1 MHSLKVPRFIC
12 IFMHIKNLT
21 SLGICG
27 FLLIANTLAEVQPKR
42 KWGPE
47 QATGAPDTM
56 EAAGLASAW
65 GSLKPDAGPEWLEVS
80 FAKAVGID
88 EVRIRETFNPGAVC
102 KIVAISNDKK
112 EIVLWEGDG
121 NPIAAPVDMVMR
133 PVLGIKSDQIKI
145 HLDTK
150 RIRGWNEI
158 DAVELIGVDG
168 SRQWGRSATASSF
181 YGENEN
187 TPRATPTQ
195 SNLSQMVEVQGG
207 VLPQGSN
214 LEGQAVDSFQIGK
227 YEVTWGLWKE
237 VRDWAVENG
246 KGYDFVEF
254 GNTYPEGSGDNF
266 PVAWVSWYDAIK
278 WCNARSEREGL
289 NPVYQ
294 VNWDIYKTG
303 QIVPVVN
310 NAANGYRL
318 PEEKEWEWA
327 AQGGVTSKGYTYSGS
342 NDADAVA
349 WTQENSKKESKIVGT
364 KEPNELG
371 IHDMS
376 GNIFEWCWD
385 KFNGNRSLRGGGWY
399 FPVEK
404 NTVARRS
411 SLPPDRR
418 HRPFGFRVARND
430 GK

>member
-1 MHSLKVPRFIC
+1 MPR
-12 IFMHIKNLT
+12 KNLI

-27 FLLIANTLAEVQPKR
+27 FLLISHALAEVQPKR

-56 EAAGLASAW
+56 EAGDLPSAW
-65 GSLKPDAGPEWLEVS
+65 ASLKPDAGPEWLEVS
-80 FAKAVGID
+80 FAKEVEID
-88 EVRIRETFNPGAVC
+88 EVRIRETFNPGAIC
-102 KIVAISNDKK
+102 KIAAISKDKM

-150 RIRGWNEI
+150 RIGGWNEI

-168 SRQWGRSATASSF
+168 SRQWGTSAIASSF

-187 TPRATPTQ
+187 TPQATPTQ

-207 VLPQGSN
+207 ILPQGSN

-246 KGYDFVEF
+246 KGYDFVKS
-254 GNTYPEGSGDNF
+254 GDTYPEGSGDNF

-278 WCNARSEREGL
+278 WCNARSEKEGL

-294 VNWDIYKTG
+294 VNWDTYKTG

-318 PEEKEWEWA
+318 PIEKEWEWA
-327 AQGGVTSKGYTYSGS
+327 ARGGVSSKGYTYSGS
-342 NDADAVA
+342 NDAEAVA

-385 KFNGNRSLRGGGWY
+385 KFNSNRKLRGGAY
-399 FPVEK
+399 SFPVRRS
-404 NTVARRS
+404 TVAVGFSMNSDDHSRS
-411 SLPPDRR
+411 
-418 HRPFGFRVARND
+418 FGFRVARNA

>member
-1 MHSLKVPRFIC
+1 MLR
-12 IFMHIKNLT
+12 KNLT

-27 FLLIANTLAEVQPKR
+27 FFLIAHALAEVQPKR

-56 EAAGLASAW
+56 EAGDLPSAW
-65 GSLKPDAGPEWLEVS
+65 ASLKPDAGPEWLEVS
-80 FAKAVGID
+80 FAKEVEID
-88 EVRIRETFNPGAVC
+88 EVRIRETFNPGAIC
-102 KIVAISNDKK
+102 KIAAISKDKI

-121 NPIAAPVDMVMR
+121 NPMPAPVDMVMR
-133 PVLGIKSDQIKI
+133 PVLGIKSDRIKI

-150 RIRGWNEI
+150 RIGGWNEI

-168 SRQWGRSATASSF
+168 IRQWGRSATASSF

-187 TPRATPTQ
+187 TSQATPVQ
-195 SNLSQMVEVQGG
+195 SNLSEMVEVQGG
-207 VLPQGSN
+207 ILPQGSK
-214 LEGQAVDSFQIGK
+214 LEGQIVDSFQIGK
-227 YEVTWGLWKE
+227 YEVSWGLWKE

-246 KGYDFVEF
+246 KGYDFVYF
-254 GNTYPEGSGDNF
+254 GNTYPKGSGDNF
-266 PVAWVSWYDAIK
+266 PVVYVSWYDAIK
-278 WCNARSEREGL
+278 WCNARSEKEGFT
-289 NPVYQ
+289 PVYQ
-294 VNWDIYKTG
+294 VNWETYKTG

-318 PEEKEWEWA
+318 PIEKEWEWA
-327 AQGGVTSKGYTYSGS
+327 ARGGVASKGYTYSGS
-342 NDADAVA
+342 NDAKAVA

-376 GNIFEWCWD
+376 GNIVEWCWD
-385 KFNGNRSLRGGGWY
+385 KINSSRRLRGGGWY

-404 NTVARRS
+404 STVARGDS
-411 SLPPDRR
+411 MNPDGRYG
-418 HRPFGFRVARND
+418 PFGFRVARNA